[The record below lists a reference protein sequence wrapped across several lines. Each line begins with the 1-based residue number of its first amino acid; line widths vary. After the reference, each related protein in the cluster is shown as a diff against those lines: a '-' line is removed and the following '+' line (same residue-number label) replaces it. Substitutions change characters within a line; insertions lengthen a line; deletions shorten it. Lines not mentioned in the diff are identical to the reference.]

1 MRGDTWSQFGRV
13 CDSQFRRFKWT
24 TGSGSHS
31 CRLSWAELPA
41 APAAEAATEA
51 EARPET
57 NVAIIGMRMDTH
69 RHTKPDSDSSSETP
83 RPVGAIFSS
92 FQWAL
97 PPRSFVFAAFS
108 ILLYKSVNISIY
120 LLVMRLLDST
130 FYPPSS
136 GRCIYMCRVLTIAP
150 VAVWARTRRTQAT
163 KICVNGLWLGAGP
176 SCLCA
181 CCCWM
186 HWRPPVGAV
195 DGVGVTMSH
204 FHKHE
209 NEMSEN
215 VLHFFVCLY
224 LSVCVSCMCS

>member
-1 MRGDTWSQFGRV
+1 MGHTAAD
-13 CDSQFRRFKWT
+13 
-24 TGSGSHS
+24 
-31 CRLSWAELPA
+31 WAELPA
-41 APAAEAATEA
+41 AAAEAAATEA

-97 PPRSFVFAAFS
+97 PPR
-108 ILLYKSVNISIY
+108 VNISIY